1 MLSPRGACSFWLTFW
16 QERPPRAPSP
26 ALPALTALDGHPWAC
41 EAGRGSWLC
50 TGLGPASLSHPGQQ
64 DKVRCFFCY
73 GGLQSWEHGDDPW
86 TEHAKWF
93 PR

>member
-1 MLSPRGACSFWLTFW
+1 MPMVPCPLLVNLLAD
-16 QERPPRAPSP
+16 PSP
-26 ALPALTALDGHPWAC
+26 DCTSSEGHGGTPCGCQLSGVTNHVSLPYL
-41 EAGRGSWLC
+41 
-50 TGLGPASLSHPGQQ
+50 GQQ

-86 TEHAKWF
+86 TEHARWF